1 MTDKQRFSSVW
12 DAIEDTPQNAASMRA
27 RSGLMMSLTEVIRQQ
42 GMTQAQAAVF
52 FGVTQPRIS
61 DLMRGKVNLFSLDT
75 LIDMAAAA
83 GMGPTVKVSMPR
95 AAPAKRPAR
104 RVAAHVCPF
113 SPQLG
118 RAAILPKSR
127 FLPLACW
134 GSEQG
139 SSVREG
145 CDAAPHL

>member
-42 GMTQAQAAVF
+42 GMTQSQAAVL

-61 DLMRGKVNLFSLDT
+61 ARIRGKVNLFSLDT
-75 LIDMAAAA
+75 LIDMAATA

-104 RVAAHVCPF
+104 RV
-113 SPQLG
+113 G
-118 RAAILPKSR
+118 
-127 FLPLACW
+127 
-134 GSEQG
+134 
-139 SSVREG
+139 
-145 CDAAPHL
+145 APA